1 MSEEPTRRA
10 RIETTHADRATAARI
25 AAAIR
30 PDNTTEMTTRVDGD
44 RIVTEIHRD
53 STGGLQT
60 SVDDYVV
67 NVQVGAQLATQDR
80 EQSTDT
86 QDT

>member
-1 MSEEPTRRA
+1 MTDRPTRRA
-10 RIETTHADRATAARI
+10 RIETTHATPASAERI

-30 PDNTTEMTTRVDGD
+30 PDNTAEMTTRVDGD
-44 RIVTEIHRD
+44 RIVTEIRRD
-53 STGGLQT
+53 TTGGLRT

-67 NVQVGAQLATQDR
+67 NVQVGAQLATRDG